1 MLFIC
6 YKVNFINKVTFHC
19 KTCVKMLTLAL
30 KIYIKMD
37 VSVVATIFFSLR
49 MLIKNGVQDVI

>member
-19 KTCVKMLTLAL
+19 KICVKMLTLAL
-30 KIYIKMD
+30 YIKMD